1 MIFPESSIIRTEAEK
16 YFIMNCELLRSH
28 PYFSMVNDSH
38 ATAVQIF
45 DLGNGDHEIM
55 N

>member
-1 MIFPESSIIRTEAEK
+1 
-16 YFIMNCELLRSH
+16 MNYELLRKHPCFSTTNASH
-28 PYFSMVNDSH
+28 I
-38 ATAVQIF
+38 TAVQIF